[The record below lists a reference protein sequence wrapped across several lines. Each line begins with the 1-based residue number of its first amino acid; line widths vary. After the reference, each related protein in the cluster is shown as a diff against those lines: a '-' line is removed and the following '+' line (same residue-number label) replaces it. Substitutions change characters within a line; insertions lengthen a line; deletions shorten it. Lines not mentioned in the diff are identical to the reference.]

1 MTAPTAIRP
10 MIEIDHYGERL
21 IGCIG
26 CNRWGWPGDTTCLGA
41 QRLGGY
47 LFLGMLAFTVDLTW
61 PLDSTFVLPFSAF
74 AAAAIRVSA
83 LSVSAARRASCVAL
97 RWLAR
102 RLISLALFVLSI
114 GSFIDGQGRVARS
127 LQQRGSDPDHQ
138 LMPLLRHHGKVYTI
152 HPSSRALSLAA
163 THAWAKKS

>member
-1 MTAPTAIRP
+1 MNDCPHCHSPDDRDRSLWRAA
-10 MIEIDHYGERL
+10 HRL
-21 IGCIG
+21 HWVQPLGLAG
-26 CNRWGWPGDTTCLGA
+26 RHHLLGA

-102 RLISLALFVLSI
+102 RLISLALFVLS
-114 GSFIDGQGRVARS
+114 
-127 LQQRGSDPDHQ
+127 QQRGSDPDHQ
-138 LMPLLRHHGKVYTI
+138 LMRSFATMEKSTRSTPVRAPCRWRPPTLGPRNRSCRVACL
-152 HPSSRALSLAA
+152 SRES
-163 THAWAKKS
+163 KS